1 MSKSYNLL
9 KWHSLPLSILVLSSR
24 SQTSH
29 SWILVVW
36 KVLLLWKTFSYSHLR
51 TRPCIMWFRVG
62 ALTPLFFW
70 LHNPIRYEHLQSFT
84 RIFNPNHCTPPS
96 FTTHRRQNC
105 NDSGLSPSL
114 LILLHFSLSLTDQK
128 GDKDFLF
135 HFFFCWNSWC
145 ELEWVKLLFP
155 QTISSNT
162 VIKTHRKNESSL
174 STE

>member
-24 SQTSH
+24 FQTSH

-36 KVLLLWKTFSYSHLR
+36 KVLLLWKTFSYSRLR

-114 LILLHFSLSLTDQK
+114 LILLHFSLSLSLTK
-128 GDKDFLF
+128 K
-135 HFFFCWNSWC
+135 
-145 ELEWVKLLFP
+145 VTK
-155 QTISSNT
+155 ISFSTSFSVGIHDVNW
-162 VIKTHRKNESSL
+162 NESNYFSL
-174 STE
+174 KQSLQILW